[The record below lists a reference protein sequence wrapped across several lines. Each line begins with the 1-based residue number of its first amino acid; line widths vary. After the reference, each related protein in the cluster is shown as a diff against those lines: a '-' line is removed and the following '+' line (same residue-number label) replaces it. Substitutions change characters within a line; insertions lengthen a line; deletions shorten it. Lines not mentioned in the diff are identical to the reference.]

1 MQFFKKI
8 KTKDQTHTITNAEST
23 KAKLDKMQ
31 KLLQSKKKQLVEK
44 SDIWQNV
51 KKLFANYLPDKGLIS
66 RLYQQ
71 LKKTIVDNL
80 SVKK

>member
-23 KAKLDKMQ
+23 KAKLDKTQ

-44 SDIWQNV
+44 SDI
-51 KKLFANYLPDKGLIS
+51 
-66 RLYQQ
+66 
-71 LKKTIVDNL
+71 
-80 SVKK
+80 